1 MTDAERAVMTTA
13 LCKEP
18 KASMPTPAHSLIQA
32 LDDRRQALFQ
42 GLEGLAPEVL
52 RASLRPG
59 TWSVLEIL
67 EHVVLA
73 ERVIL
78 QGLPDQTDLVDRP
91 RSLRH
96 RIKYP
101 LVWLVLRLAIP
112 VKVPSKRMLPA
123 GQRTLADLRE
133 EWDQHLRWLS
143 ALAAGP
149 TAGAQGK
156 ACFVHPVAG
165 PITLVQALRMDLL
178 HLQIHTRQISR
189 IVKHQAELTA
199 RHSP

>member
-1 MTDAERAVMTTA
+1 
-13 LCKEP
+13 
-18 KASMPTPAHSLIQA
+18 MPTPAHHPIQS
-32 LDDRRQALFQ
+32 LDDRRLALLQ
-42 GLEGLAPEVL
+42 SLEGLAAEEL
-52 RASLRPG
+52 QARLRPG
-59 TWSVLEIL
+59 AWSVLEIL
-67 EHVVLA
+67 EHVVVA

-133 EWDQHLRWLS
+133 EWDQHLRWLRAFEAEQS
-143 ALAAGP
+143 AD
-149 TAGAQGK
+149 AQRR
-156 ACFVHPVAG
+156 ALFVHPVAG
-165 PITLVQALRMDLL
+165 PISLLQALRMDLL
-178 HLQIHTRQISR
+178 HLRIHSRQIAKILER
-189 IVKHQAELTA
+189 QAEPIA
-199 RHSP
+199 RHPQ

>member
-1 MTDAERAVMTTA
+1 MS
-13 LCKEP
+13 LQ
-18 KASMPTPAHSLIQA
+18 SLIHSLDVQRLALLVELEA
-32 LDDRRQALFQ
+32 LDVETLQAK
-42 GLEGLAPEVL
+42 
-52 RASLRPG
+52 PG
-59 TWSVLEIL
+59 PDAWSILEIL
-67 EHVVLA
+67 EHVVVA

-78 QGLPDQTDLVDRP
+78 QGLPDQAELVVRP
-91 RSLRH
+91 RNLPH
-96 RIKYP
+96 RIKFP
-101 LVWLVLRLAIP
+101 LVMLVLKLGIP
-112 VKVPSKRMLPA
+112 VKVPSKRMLPL

-133 EWDQHLRWLS
+133 EWDQHLRWLR
-143 ALAAGP
+143 ALAAGQ